1 MAKAKKKKR
10 FLNVEIPI
18 LSKNTNAYAY
28 ELEELEGRY
37 IKYDLTRILRGKG
50 VELQLKIKIKGEK
63 AVAEPVGMKIM
74 PYYTKRITRKGTNYI
89 EDSFLTNCKDAQ
101 IRIKPFLVTRRKVS
115 RAVRK
120 ALRNR
125 TREELINYSKDKKVS
140 QLVEEIIKNKL
151 QKQLSLILK
160 KIYPLS
166 TCEIRI
172 LKVEKE
178 IEIKEDKKKAEEAEK
193 TGKEIKKE
201 TAKKE
206 LRKEEETAE

>member
-18 LSKNTNAYAY
+18 ISKDTNAYAY
-28 ELEELEGRY
+28 ELEELKGRY

-50 VELQLKIKIKGEK
+50 VELQLKIKIEGDK

-89 EDSFLTNCKDAQ
+89 EDSFSTNCRDAQ

-125 TREELINYSKDKKVS
+125 AREELINYSKDKRVS

-166 TCEIRI
+166 TCEIRV

-178 IEIKEDKKKAEEAEK
+178 IEIKEEKEEKKESRKKAEEKTEK
-193 TGKEIKKE
+193 IKETEEIKE
-201 TAKKE
+201 G
-206 LRKEEETAE
+206 TAE